1 MLTCTHTHIYI
12 HLHTNMHIYM
22 HKPVNLQVSMYIY
35 IFIDMIE
42 CVGLNYM
49 RIYIYACVYIY
60 IYRDIYIV
68 YVCSVSLDIYG
79 CYTNFYYTY
88 TYCMQ
93 HRLMVTS
100 RHILQQ
106 EAQPLRPNQGLL
118 EQLAVGALSHW
129 VFIASQRHT
138 GSMKRAMESAKK
150 PGYEGFVKI

>member
-1 MLTCTHTHIYI
+1 MCL
-12 HLHTNMHIYM
+12 
-22 HKPVNLQVSMYIY
+22 
-35 IFIDMIE
+35 
-42 CVGLNYM
+42 
-49 RIYIYACVYIY
+49 YIY